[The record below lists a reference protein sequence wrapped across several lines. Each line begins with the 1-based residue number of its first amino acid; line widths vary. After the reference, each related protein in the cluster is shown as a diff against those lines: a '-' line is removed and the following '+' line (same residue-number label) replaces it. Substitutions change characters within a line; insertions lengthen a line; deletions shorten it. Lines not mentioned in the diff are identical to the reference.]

1 MRALR
6 NVGRLFTAGEAVRV
20 GVDVLIDGDHVAAVV
35 AAGEG
40 RAEDEFDCGGGLLTS
55 GLIDAHTHPVY
66 WRPRLEEVSRRA
78 KGASYQQLAGEG
90 GGIHATVR
98 ETRAAPLQLLEQVA
112 RSRFASWIKQGTTTV
127 EAKTGYW
134 LEEPGEIAGVRLLA
148 GLADDPALPRLVVT
162 FLAAH
167 EVPPEYSGDREG
179 YVEAVC
185 SWCPAAKSAGAQFCD
200 VFCDQGAFSVE
211 ESARILLAAKSAG
224 LGLRLHADEL
234 ALTGGAHLGARLK
247 AASADH
253 LLQVGDEEIRALAA
267 AGTAATLCPVT
278 ALTMGRLPPARRLL
292 EQGVTL
298 ALGTDHN
305 PGTSGTTSMSL
316 IVYLAV
322 TEFKLDVEQAL
333 AAATLGGA
341 RSLLLTDRGAVSQ
354 GQLADL
360 VLWDAD
366 HEGAFAWEPGL
377 RPRFVWRAGHLVT
390 SDA

>member
-1 MRALR
+1 MKALR
-6 NVGRLFTAGEAVRV
+6 NVGRLFSPGQAVRA
-20 GVDVLIDGDHVAAVV
+20 GVDVLIEGDQVAAVV
-35 AAGEG
+35 SRGES
-40 RAEDEFDCGGGLLTS
+40 RADEEFDCEGGLLTP

-66 WRPRLEEVSRRA
+66 LRARLEEVSRRA
-78 KGASYQQLAGEG
+78 GGASYSQIAGEG
-90 GGIHATVR
+90 GGIQATVR
-98 ETRAAPLQLLEQVA
+98 ETRAASANQLEQST
-112 RSRFASWIKQGTTTV
+112 RSRLSSWIEQGTTTV

-134 LEEPGEIAGVRLLA
+134 LEEQGELSAVRLLA
-148 GLADDPALPRLVVT
+148 GLSGDATLPRLVVT
-162 FLAAH
+162 FLGAH
-167 EVPPEYSGDREG
+167 ELPPEGMGDRAA

-185 SWCPAAKSAGAQFCD
+185 RWCPAAQSAGAEFCD
-200 VFCDQGAFSVE
+200 VFCDRGAFSVE
-211 ESARILLAAKSAG
+211 ESERILLAAREAG

-234 ALTGGAHLGARLK
+234 ALTGGARLAARLR

-253 LLQVGDEEIRALAA
+253 LLQIGEEEMRALAA
-267 AGTAATLCPVT
+267 AGTVATLCPVT
-278 ALTMGRLPPARRLL
+278 ALTMGQLPPARRLL

-322 TEFKLDVEQAL
+322 MEFKLDVEQAL
-333 AAATLGGA
+333 SAATSGGA
-341 RSLLLTDRGAVSQ
+341 RSLLLADRGAVSR

-377 RPRFVWRAGHLVT
+377 RARRVWRGGQLEASGG
-390 SDA
+390 